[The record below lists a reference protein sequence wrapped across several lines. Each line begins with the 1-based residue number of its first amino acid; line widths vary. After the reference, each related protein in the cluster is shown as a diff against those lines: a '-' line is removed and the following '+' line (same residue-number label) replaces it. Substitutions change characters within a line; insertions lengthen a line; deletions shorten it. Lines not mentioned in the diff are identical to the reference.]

1 MKLGGERIRKVTLI
15 ALLVGVALLAG
26 GCVRLAQPLDISQE
40 RLDAAAPPIQG
51 PHTVGQTFVA
61 RHPNLSAIELLL
73 VVHDGP
79 GRATDGPRLT
89 FRLRRSP
96 QSRED
101 IVSLEINAGR
111 LRHNDPLRLSFAPQP
126 DSEGRTYYFFLEGSE
141 DSRIGVWY
149 NSLDAYGQGTMY
161 LDGRPAEGDLRFV
174 TYYDYDLGLL
184 TRDVKQGLAEGW
196 WLALPLTALLILPGY
211 LLLSFLL
218 PEPNPDPVGR
228 LALAFGLSL
237 ALAPLALLWTTALGL
252 RLSPPLAVGSAVALA
267 IVALWRLAATGWH
280 GPREWFAPHN
290 RLLTGAFAF
299 LFGLTIALRF
309 LQARDLVLPPWVDSV
324 HHTLIAQLIADGGRV
339 PASYRPFLPL
349 DRFHYHYGFHALS
362 AGLVWLSGLA
372 THRAVLIMG
381 QVLNAGAALSAY
393 LLAAHLTR
401 RRLAGL
407 LALLIVGTVSAMPAY
422 YLNWGRYT
430 QLAGMALLPSAMVL
444 TMGGLEGE
452 ERKYRRLALASIAG
466 AGLALTHYRVLIF
479 YGCFLAAYLLYE
491 TCVRRDGKRWLR
503 AAILC
508 LLAALL
514 ISPWLVNLAG
524 ALSPLAALPS
534 WLRGSASYNAVPR
547 GFLRVGHS
555 RELIALALAGALWGL
570 LKRERGAIL
579 TLLWVAAMF
588 LAVNPS
594 LLGLPTTWLVNNA
607 SAIIALFLPM
617 AVLSGYFL
625 ASLSDGLR
633 ARGRFAHRFVLGSLM
648 VAAALWGSLDMLS
661 IVNPVTVLATPD
673 DVAAME
679 WIRENVPERAK
690 FLINARHWQEG
701 IYVGTDGGYWIPA
714 LTGRETTLPPAIYGF
729 GSSKYIAWVNALAR
743 VVAGPNLDLD
753 DEGVR
758 QLLKERGVTHVYIG
772 ARGGNIRPQMLVD
785 SSHWRLVYSNGAVW
799 IFKLIEGS

>member
-1 MKLGGERIRKVTLI
+1 MTSLLVGA
-15 ALLVGVALLAG
+15 ALLVS
-26 GCVRLAQPLDISQE
+26 GCARLARPIDISQE
-40 RLDAAAPPIQG
+40 RLDAATPPIRG
-51 PHTVGQTFVA
+51 LHTAGQTFVA

-89 FRLRRSP
+89 FHLRRSP
-96 QSRED
+96 QSQED
-101 IVSLEINAGR
+101 IVSLDINAGR

-126 DSEGRTYYFFLEGSE
+126 DSEGRVYYFFLEGSQ

-149 NSLDAYGQGTMY
+149 NSLNAYGQGTMY

-184 TRDVKQGLAEGW
+184 AGDMVQGLAEGW
-196 WLALPLTALLILPGY
+196 WLALPLAALLVLPGY

-237 ALAPLALLWTTALGL
+237 ALVPLVLLWTTALGL
-252 RLSPPLAVGSAVALA
+252 RLSPPLAVGPAVALA
-267 IVALWRLAATGWH
+267 IVALWRLATTGWR

-290 RLLTGAFAF
+290 RLLTGALAF
-299 LFGLTIALRF
+299 LLGLTIALRF
-309 LQARDLVLPPWVDSV
+309 LQARDLALPPWVDSV

-349 DRFHYHYGFHALS
+349 DGFHYHYGFHALS
-362 AGLVWLSGLA
+362 AALVWLSGLA

-407 LALLIVGTVSAMPAY
+407 FGLLIVGTISAMPAY
-422 YLNWGRYT
+422 YLSWGRYT
-430 QLAGMALLPSAMVL
+430 QLAGMALLPSAIVL
-444 TMGGLEGE
+444 TVDGLEKE
-452 ERKYRRLALASIAG
+452 ERKYRRLALAGIAVG
-466 AGLALTHYRVLIF
+466 GLALTHYRVLIF

-491 TCVRRDGKRWLR
+491 TCARRSESGERWLR

-514 ISPWLVNLAG
+514 ILPWLVNLAG
-524 ALSPLAALPS
+524 TLSPLAALPS

-570 LKRERGAIL
+570 RGRERGATL
-579 TLLWVAAMF
+579 TLLWVATMF

-607 SAIIALFLPM
+607 SVIIALFLPL
-617 AVLSGYFL
+617 AVLGGYFL

-633 ARGRFAHRFVLGSLM
+633 TRWRFAHRFVLGSLM
-648 VAAALWGSLDMLS
+648 VAAALWGSLDMFS

-679 WIRENVPERAK
+679 WIRGNVPKGAK
-690 FLINARHWQEG
+690 FLINVRHWQEG
-701 IYVGTDGGYWIPA
+701 IYVGTDGGYWIPLLA
-714 LTGRETTLPPAIYGF
+714 GRETTLPPAIYGF
-729 GSSKYIAWVNALAR
+729 GSPEYIAWVNNLAR

-753 DEGVR
+753 DEGVL
-758 QLLKERGVTHVYIG
+758 QLLRGRGVTHVYIG

-785 SSHWRLVYSNGAVW
+785 SPHWHLVYSNGAVW
-799 IFKLIEGS
+799 IFELAEGT